1 MSSNIQIKRICQYCG
16 KEFTAK
22 TTTTA
27 YCSHRCN
34 SLAYKEKIRAD
45 KIKQSNNETSQIRVS
60 KDIRPVKTKS
70 IAELK
75 EKEFLTVKEV
85 SMIINCSRQNVYKLI
100 KSGKLKATNL
110 LIKKTIVK
118 RSDIDKLFSN
128 NSNVSDIEL
137 IPKQQKIDLQKWA
150 QAGFFKITDCYTL
163 TEIKNKYGISESAI
177 YSIIRRENIPT
188 IKKGWFV
195 YVPKNSIDDI
205 FK

>member
-16 KEFTAK
+16 KEFIAK
-22 TTTTA
+22 TTKTA
-27 YCSHRCN
+27 YCSHSCN
-34 SLAYKEKIRAD
+34 SLAYKAKIKAG

-60 KDIRPVKTKS
+60 NDIRPGKTKS
-70 IAELK
+70 IENLK
-75 EKEFLTVKEV
+75 DREYLTVKEV
-85 SMIINCSRQNVYKLI
+85 SMLINCSRQNVYKLI

-110 LIKKTIVK
+110 LIKKTLVR

-128 NSNVSDIEL
+128 DSGIEL
-137 IPKQQKIDLQKWA
+137 IPQQQKIDLQKWE
-150 QAGFFKITDCYTL
+150 QAGFYKITDCYTL
-163 TEIKNKYGISESAI
+163 AEIKNKYGISESAI

-195 YVPKNSIDDI
+195 YVPKNLIDDI

>member
-110 LIKKTIVK
+110 LIKKTLVK

-128 NSNVSDIEL
+128 NSDVSDIEL

>member
-16 KEFTAK
+16 NEFIAK

-60 KDIRPVKTKS
+60 KGIRPVKTKS

-85 SMIINCSRQNVYKLI
+85 SLILNCSRQNVYKLI

-110 LIKKTIVK
+110 LIKKTLVR

-128 NSNVSDIEL
+128 DSGIEL
-137 IPKQQKIDLQKWA
+137 IPQQQKIDLQKWE
-150 QAGFFKITDCYTL
+150 QAGFYKITDCYTL
-163 TEIKNKYGISESAI
+163 AEIKNKYSISESAI

-188 IKKGWFV
+188 IKKGWYV
-195 YVPKNSIDDI
+195 YVPKSLIDDI
-205 FK
+205 FN